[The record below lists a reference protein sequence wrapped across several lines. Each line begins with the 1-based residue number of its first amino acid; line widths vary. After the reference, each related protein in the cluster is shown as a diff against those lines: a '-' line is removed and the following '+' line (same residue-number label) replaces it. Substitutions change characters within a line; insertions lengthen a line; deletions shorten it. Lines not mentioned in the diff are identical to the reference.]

1 MKFLNRHPLIKRFW
15 FSLGVSLLAIFM
27 CIIALKINNSPVM
40 PNTTDVGDGDT
51 ITITGPEN
59 IDISIYSENSIGPT
73 TILNG
78 NLIVI
83 STKPR
88 VKDGYYDIAGVIQ
101 PGIYQVSGSSAHL
114 ELQENAQIVNPD
126 MVARTENINKKMLNF
141 VFIFTFVIFFVIAGR
156 MINLKKVEDKVTLDE
171 QQPL

>member
-1 MKFLNRHPLIKRFW
+1 M
-15 FSLGVSLLAIFM
+15 
-27 CIIALKINNSPVM
+27 
-40 PNTTDVGDGDT
+40 
-51 ITITGPEN
+51 GPEN
-59 IDISIYSENSIGPT
+59 IDISIYSEESDGPT
-73 TILNG
+73 TILDG
-78 NLIVI
+78 NLIII

-88 VKDGYYDIAGVIQ
+88 VKDGYYDITGIIQ
-101 PGIYQVSGSSAHL
+101 PGNYQVSGASAHL